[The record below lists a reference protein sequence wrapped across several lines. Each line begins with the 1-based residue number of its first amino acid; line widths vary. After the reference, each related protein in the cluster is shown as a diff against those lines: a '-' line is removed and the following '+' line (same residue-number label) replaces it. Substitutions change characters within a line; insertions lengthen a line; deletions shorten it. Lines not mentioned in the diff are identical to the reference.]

1 MDAARNA
8 VPRPRPRSDVTAI
21 VEARG
26 LSRRFGRNWALQ
38 GVDLT
43 IQAGEALALVGG
55 NGAGKSTLLSI
66 LATVRRPSRGTLEL
80 FGAPAHKHH
89 ESVRARLGFVGHAT
103 FLDDALTA
111 RENLRFFAGLYS
123 LTDAPRRV
131 EQALTDAGLTA
142 RAEDRVEGF
151 SRGMRQ
157 RLSLARALLH
167 DPELL
172 VLDEPFSGLD
182 PQASMALSER
192 LRSEKQKGRAV
203 IVATHQFEHV
213 LPWCDRIVVLHL
225 GRLVEQ
231 APAAARNPGE
241 WMLRLAAVAEGRLDA
256 RAPERSAV

>member
-1 MDAARNA
+1 MA
-8 VPRPRPRSDVTAI
+8 AI

-43 IQAGEALALVGG
+43 LQAGEAVALVGG
-55 NGAGKSTLLSI
+55 NGAGKSTLLSL

-80 FGAPAHKHH
+80 FGLPAHKNH
-89 ESVRARLGFVGHAT
+89 ESIRSRLGFVGHAT

-111 RENLRFFAGLYS
+111 RENLRFYAGLYS
-123 LTDAPRRV
+123 VADPARRV
-131 EQALTDAGLTA
+131 EQALAEAGLAA
-142 RAEDRVEGF
+142 RASDRVEGF

-167 DPELL
+167 DPQLL

-182 PQASMALSER
+182 PQGSLALSER
-192 LRSEKQKGRAV
+192 LRAEKQKGRAV

-213 LPWCDRIVVLHL
+213 LAWCDRIVVLHL
-225 GRLVEQ
+225 GQLVEQ
-231 APAAARNPGE
+231 APAATRTPGE

-256 RAPERSAV
+256 STAARSAV